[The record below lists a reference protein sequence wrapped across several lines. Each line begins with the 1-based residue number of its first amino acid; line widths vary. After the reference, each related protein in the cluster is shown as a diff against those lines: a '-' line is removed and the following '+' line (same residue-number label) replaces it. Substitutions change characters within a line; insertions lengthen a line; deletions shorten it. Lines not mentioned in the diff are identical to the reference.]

1 MTKTHLVQVV
11 INGKILTMGG
21 SDDEGHIQK
30 VASYVN
36 HMIQTLEET
45 DAYKAL
51 PTDLKP
57 ILIELNIADEL
68 IAAQDTIAQLENDLR
83 LKENELSELKQT
95 LVEAQMKA
103 ERTESKKRR

>member
-11 INGKILTMGG
+11 VGGKILTMGG
-21 SDDEGHIQK
+21 SDDEVHIQK

-36 HMIQTLEET
+36 HMIQSMEET
-45 DAYKAL
+45 GAYKAL

-68 IAAQDTIAQLENDLR
+68 IAAQDTIGQLKNDLR
-83 LKENELSELKQT
+83 LKENELAELKQT
-95 LVEAQMKA
+95 LVDTELKL
-103 ERTESKKRR
+103 ERLEGRKKR

>member
-11 INGKILTMGG
+11 VGGKILTMGG
-21 SDDEGHIQK
+21 SDDEVHIQK

-36 HMIQTLEET
+36 HMIQSMEET

-68 IAAQDTIAQLENDLR
+68 IAAQDTIEQLKNDLR
-83 LKENELSELKQT
+83 LKENELAELKQT
-95 LVEAQMKA
+95 LVDTELKL
-103 ERTESKKRR
+103 ERLEGRKKR